1 MDFGELNWNAILN
14 LQNIELQILKLE
26 RGGVNSTFMKRS
38 EWSKYEKIINKGTM
52 NVIVF
57 ASFVIIIA
65 IVVTGSSNYAMVK
78 RSLTEKLQKEDL
90 VYILKSI
97 STQVDARINR
107 AKDTSLIIADSPDII
122 KWFNDGET
130 DKQYEA
136 MFLQQMTGLAKTFN
150 YTVFFTNKKT
160 GHYWTDSNLL
170 TDTMSKDDPT
180 DRWFFDAIRSDQ
192 KITLN
197 IDHNK
202 ELNQTNLWVNTLMGD
217 SHNPAGVAGVGV
229 DLQDI
234 STEFNHYKIGDKSNL
249 WLVDTK
255 GKISISEDVEQSG
268 GKLSDYLPEDVYDKI
283 MSDSAQNTIQPTI
296 VSYADKTGK
305 VDLIFQKLS
314 SCDWVLVF
322 QINRSET
329 LGVLNSIMISTLV
342 TIAVVLVLL
351 LLVFYLVSSRIANP
365 YKSAIQLNLELE
377 NEISERTAKI
387 SDQNTKILE
396 SLHYAQTIQES
407 ILPGSDVWNRVLAD
421 NFVLWKPRDIVGG
434 DFYWLKET
442 KQGFILVVGD
452 CTGHGVPGALMT
464 MAVNS
469 ILNNIV
475 VESDVISPALVI
487 RELNR
492 QLREALN
499 KEMKDHSTDDGLEAG
514 ICYYENMG
522 KLFFAGAK
530 INLYVSSAD
539 QIAKYDGCRSG
550 IGYIKSTFSSE
561 FKDVELKVEPGDRF
575 YLTTDG
581 YLDQNGGLNDYSFGK
596 SRFMEIITRTSSLS
610 MREQGAYYESEL
622 TDYMGQA
629 PQRDDITVVG
639 FQIK

>member
-1 MDFGELNWNAILN
+1 M
-14 LQNIELQILKLE
+14 
-26 RGGVNSTFMKRS
+26 RRS
-38 EWSKYEKIINKGTM
+38 EWNKYEKIINRRTR

-57 ASFVIIIA
+57 ASFIIIMA
-65 IVVTGSSNYAMVK
+65 ILITGISSYAMV
-78 RSLTEKLQKEDL
+78 RNALTEKLQKEDL

-97 STQVDARINR
+97 SVQVDARIER
-107 AKDTSLIIADSPDII
+107 AKETSLIIADSPEII

-136 MFLQQMTGLAKTFN
+136 MFTKQMTGIAEYLN

-160 GHYWTDSNLL
+160 GNYWTNSNLL
-170 TDTMSKDDPT
+170 TDTMSKEDPA
-180 DRWFFDAIRSDQ
+180 DRWFFDSIVSGQ
-192 KITLN
+192 KTLLN

-217 SHNPAGVAGVGV
+217 RTNPAGVAGVGV

-234 STEFNHYKIGDKSNL
+234 STEFSHYKVGDKSNL

-255 GKISISEDVEQSG
+255 GKISISKDVEQSG
-268 GKLSDYLPEDVYDKI
+268 GLLSNFLPRDVYETIMRDTVQSNDK
-283 MSDSAQNTIQPTI
+283 STI
-296 VSYADKTGK
+296 VSYSDKFGQ
-305 VDLIFQKLS
+305 VDLIFQKLK
-314 SCDWVLVF
+314 SCDWILVF

-342 TIAVVLVLL
+342 TIAVVLVSL

-365 YKSAIQLNLELE
+365 YKSAIQLNHELE
-377 NEISERTAKI
+377 KEIRERTAKI
-387 SDQNTKILE
+387 SDQNTQIME
-396 SLHYAQTIQES
+396 SLHYAKTIQES
-407 ILPGSDVWNRVLAD
+407 ILPGPDVWKRVLAD
-421 NFVLWKPRDIVGG
+421 NFVLWRPRDIVGG

-442 KQGFILVVGD
+442 EQGFVLVVGD

-475 VESDVISPALVI
+475 VENAVISPALI
-487 RELNR
+487 IKELNR

-499 KEMKDHSTDDGLEAG
+499 KEKGDYSTDDGLEAG
-514 ICYYENMG
+514 ICYYDNLS

-530 INLYVSSAD
+530 ISLYVSSAE
-539 QIAKYDGCRSG
+539 QITKYDGCRSG

-561 FKDVELKVEPGDRF
+561 FKDVELKVTQGDRF

-596 SRFMEIITRTSSLS
+596 RKFKEIMAHTLSLS
-610 MREQGAYYESEL
+610 MIEQGICYEKEL
-622 TDYMGQA
+622 TDYMGEQ

-639 FQIK
+639 FEII

>member
-1 MDFGELNWNAILN
+1 M
-14 LQNIELQILKLE
+14 
-26 RGGVNSTFMKRS
+26 MKRS
-38 EWSKYEKIINKGTM
+38 EWGKYEKIINKGTM

-57 ASFVIIIA
+57 ATFVIIIA
-65 IVVTGSSNYAMVK
+65 IVVTGSSNYLMVK
-78 RSLTEKLQKEDL
+78 KSLTEKLQKEDL

-97 STQVDARINR
+97 STQADARIDR
-107 AKDTSLIIADSPDII
+107 AKETALIIADSPDII
-122 KWFNDGET
+122 KWFDDGET

-136 MFLQQMTGLAKTFN
+136 MFIKQMTDIAKTLN

-160 GHYWTDSNLL
+160 GHYWTNSNLL
-170 TDTMSKDDPT
+170 TDTMSKDDPA
-180 DRWFFDAIRSDQ
+180 DRWFFDSIMSNQ

-234 STEFNHYKIGDKSNL
+234 STEFNHYKIGDESNL

-268 GKLSDYLPEDVYDKI
+268 GKLSDYLPEDVYNKI
-283 MSDSAQNTIQPTI
+283 MRDSAQNTIQPTV
-296 VSYADKTGK
+296 VSYVDKNGEA
-305 VDLIFQKLS
+305 DLIFQKLN

-342 TIAVVLVLL
+342 TIAVVLVFL

-365 YKSAIQLNLELE
+365 YKSAIQLNLEME
-377 NEISERTAKI
+377 NEIRERTAEI
-387 SDQNTKILE
+387 SDQNTKIME
-396 SLHYAQTIQES
+396 SLYYAQTIQES
-407 ILPGSDVWNRVLAD
+407 ILPGTDVWKKLLTD

-442 KQGFILVVGD
+442 KYGFILVVGD

-475 VESDVISPALVI
+475 VESDVISPAHI
-487 RELNR
+487 IKELNR

-499 KEMKDHSTDDGLEAG
+499 KEMRDHSTDDGLEAG
-514 ICYYENMG
+514 ICYYENTG

-530 INLYVSSAD
+530 ISLYVSSAG
-539 QIAKYDGCRSG
+539 QIDKYDGCKSG

-561 FKDVELKVEPGDRF
+561 FKDVDLKVEPGDRF

-596 SRFMEIITRTSSLS
+596 SRFMEMLTRNASFS
-610 MREQGAYYESEL
+610 MREQGAYYEREL

-629 PQRDDITVVG
+629 SQRDDITVVG

>member
-1 MDFGELNWNAILN
+1 
-14 LQNIELQILKLE
+14 
-26 RGGVNSTFMKRS
+26 MKRS
-38 EWSKYEKIINKGTM
+38 EWGKYEKIINRGTM

-57 ASFVIIIA
+57 ASFIILIA
-65 IVVTGSSNYAMVK
+65 ILVTGISNYAMV
-78 RSLTEKLQKEDL
+78 RNALTEKLQKEDL

-97 STQVDARINR
+97 SAQVDGRIDR
-107 AKDTSLIIADSPDII
+107 AKETSLIIADNPDII
-122 KWFNDGET
+122 KWFNNGET

-136 MFLQQMTGLAKTFN
+136 MFLKQITGIAKTLN

-160 GHYWTDSNLL
+160 GHYWTNSNLL
-170 TDTMSKDDPT
+170 TDTMSKDDPA
-180 DRWFFDAIRSDQ
+180 DRWFFDSIVSAQ

-217 SHNPAGVAGVGV
+217 SNNPAGVAGVGV
-229 DLQDI
+229 DLHDI
-234 STEFNHYKIGDKSNL
+234 STEFSHYKIGDKSNL

-268 GKLSDYLPEDVYDKI
+268 DKLSDFLSADVYDKI
-283 MSDSAQNTIQPTI
+283 MRDTAQSSDTPTVI
-296 VSYADKTGK
+296 SYPDKNGE
-305 VDLIFQKLS
+305 VDLIFQKLK
-314 SCDWVLVF
+314 SCNWVLIF

-342 TIAVVLVLL
+342 TIAVVLVFL

-377 NEISERTAKI
+377 KEIRERTAEI
-387 SDQNTKILE
+387 SDKNTKIME
-396 SLHYAQTIQES
+396 SLQYAKTIQES
-407 ILPGSDVWNRVLAD
+407 TLPRPDVWKRVLGD
-421 NFVLWKPRDIVGG
+421 NFVLWRPRDIVGG

-442 KQGFILVVGD
+442 EQGFILVVGD

-475 VESDVISPALVI
+475 VENEVRSPVLI
-487 RELNR
+487 IKELNR

-499 KEMKDHSTDDGLEAG
+499 KDKGDYSTDDGLDAG
-514 ICYYENMG
+514 ICYYDNTG
-522 KLFFAGAK
+522 KMLFAGAK
-530 INLYVSSAD
+530 ISLYVSSSE
-539 QIAKYDGCRSG
+539 QITRYDGCRSG
-550 IGYIKSTFSSE
+550 IGYIRSTFSSE
-561 FKDVELKVEPGDRF
+561 FRDVELKVKQGDRF

-581 YLDQNGGLNDYSFGK
+581 YFDQNGGLNDYSFGK
-596 SRFMEIITRTSSLS
+596 SKFKDIIAQTLALS
-610 MREQGAYYESEL
+610 MMEQGAYYEKQL
-622 TDYMGQA
+622 TDYMGQEL
-629 PQRDDITVVG
+629 QRDDVTVVG
-639 FQIK
+639 FEII